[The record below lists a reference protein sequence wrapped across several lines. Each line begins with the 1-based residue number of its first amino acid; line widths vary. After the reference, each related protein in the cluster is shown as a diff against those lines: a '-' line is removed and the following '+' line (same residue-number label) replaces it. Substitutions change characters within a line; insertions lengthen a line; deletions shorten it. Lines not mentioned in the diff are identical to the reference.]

1 MVAILSHK
9 YYWSII
15 SYFTI
20 FLTLFLTFYTLNG
33 LYMFSSPRAQIGE
46 TTDTL
51 NQLEG
56 DLTAVQ
62 DSNYEAS
69 NALSTLE
76 REAKELNLNSDQL
89 NRQLDILKN
98 SNFLG

>member
-1 MVAILSHK
+1 MV
-9 YYWSII
+9 I
-15 SYFTI
+15 S
-20 FLTLFLTFYTLNG
+20 LVRSSALFLL
-33 LYMFSSPRAQIGE
+33 SSPRAQIGE

-76 REAKELNLNSDQL
+76 REAKELQLNSDQL

>member
-1 MVAILSHK
+1 M
-9 YYWSII
+9 
-15 SYFTI
+15 TI
-20 FLTLFLTFYTLNG
+20 FLRFLFSFFLPLLEMSLVFL
-33 LYMFSSPRAQIGE
+33 SVRAQIGE
-46 TTDTL
+46 TTETL

-98 SNFLG
+98 SNYLG

>member
-1 MVAILSHK
+1 MSLVSSSAVFLSV
-9 YYWSII
+9 
-15 SYFTI
+15 
-20 FLTLFLTFYTLNG
+20 
-33 LYMFSSPRAQIGE
+33 RAQIGE
-46 TTDTL
+46 ATETL
-51 NQLEG
+51 NKLEG

-89 NRQLDILKN
+89 NRQLDILKS
-98 SNFLG
+98 SNYLG